1 MSILSV
7 FCMQPHPA
15 DLCCV
20 ALRPTAPLDS
30 QAPRYHWEK
39 VGPRDDGDRTEAQ
52 DAAHGREPEKRRLG
66 EGAVTIKMEADA
78 VGEGKSRIGM
88 SGQILPSH
96 TN

>member
-1 MSILSV
+1 
-7 FCMQPHPA
+7 MQPHPA

-52 DAAHGREPEKRRLG
+52 DALG
-66 EGAVTIKMEADA
+66 AMPCVDSTQAVCGSFENTVALTPP
-78 VGEGKSRIGM
+78 
-88 SGQILPSH
+88 SGLKLL
-96 TN
+96 